1 MVSND
6 LCTNENIYKTRFET
20 LVQQGTFA
28 WYVCTYMYTGSC
40 GKRGYSPKITS
51 DFRELLVKAVFLV
64 GCTSYVQLPMSSV
77 GNSGCG
83 NSRFDRGLW
92 KKLRNMAE
100 KWKNSM
106 YPIVFI
112 CIAVSNKFY
121 L

>member
-1 MVSND
+1 MMN
-6 LCTNENIYKTRFET
+6 N
-20 LVQQGTFA
+20 A
-28 WYVCTYMYTGSC
+28 GSC

-83 NSRFDRGLW
+83 NSRFDRGFLW

-100 KWKNSM
+100 KWKNSSIPSFLFVLL
-106 YPIVFI
+106 YRTNFI
-112 CIAVSNKFY
+112 YNE
-121 L
+121 